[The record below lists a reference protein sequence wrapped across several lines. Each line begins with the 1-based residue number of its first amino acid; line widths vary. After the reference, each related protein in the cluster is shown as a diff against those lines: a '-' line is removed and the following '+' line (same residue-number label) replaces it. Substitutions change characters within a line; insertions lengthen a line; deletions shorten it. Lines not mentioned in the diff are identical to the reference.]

1 MSWMTT
7 SEHAG
12 RRQCLS
18 AGVDG
23 VNHVA
28 LVSQNKS
35 ERIDGILIV
44 INDED
49 SKRVVVLA
57 SVMPARFLRTHSADG
72 FHVASRRT
80 NPSSGHLRNP
90 PQDVAIQLHV
100 AVGRLEGA

>member
-23 VNHVA
+23 VNHE

-57 SVMPARFLRTHSADG
+57 SVICPPD
-72 FHVASRRT
+72 
-80 NPSSGHLRNP
+80 SSGP
-90 PQDVAIQLHV
+90 IQPMASTSRV
-100 AVGRLEGA
+100 EEDKPWFRGISATRLKT